1 MSTNATPTYEP
12 TLRTAREQSA
22 DSETT
27 TPDHADSAD
36 SASGVARCQRQFES
50 TRTERIH
57 NLVDRENRS
66 MPRMNRESASD

>member
-12 TLRTAREQSA
+12 TLRTDRDPTTEGETRPNA
-22 DSETT
+22 DRTD
-27 TPDHADSAD
+27 P
-36 SASGVARCQRQFES
+36 ASGVARCQRQFES

>member
-1 MSTNATPTYEP
+1 VSTNATPTDGP
-12 TLRTAREQSA
+12 TLRTVREQSA
-22 DSETT
+22 ESETT
-27 TPDHADSAD
+27 NPDRAD

-66 MPRMNRESASD
+66 MPRMNRASASD